1 MIKRVNDEF
10 RNLSKLLRDKAS
22 MLDSYANSY
31 DDLWKDESLYLS
43 WLPIDIYNYILSIST
58 IVFNDAA
65 RILDNIRYQFN
76 GIFERDNLLKILRKD
91 IHPTTIC
98 YILRYKI
105 ENAILEKNKGKWS
118 WLIVS
123 FDLNFNEYIES
134 YIGIYKNEYK
144 IGTIPFNEL
153 GKELYEDSILHLE
166 VYGYSRSSSNEREL
180 AQYGIRQKNDY
191 KYLI

>member
-10 RNLSKLLRDKAS
+10 RNLSKLLKDKAS
-22 MLDSYANSY
+22 MLDTYANSY

-65 RILDNIRYQFN
+65 RILDNISHQFN
-76 GIFERDNLLKILRKD
+76 GIFKRDNLLKILRKD

-98 YILRYKI
+98 YILKYKI
-105 ENAILEKNKGKWS
+105 EKAILEKYIGKWS

-144 IGTIPFNEL
+144 IETIPFNEL